1 MRFEKGLHDP
11 AGCRS
16 ASHRYVPDAQAIH
29 ALQRV
34 ATAME
39 KILAGNSTVLSWC
52 NLSVYGSGWGKH
64 ELCSLSTFIKP
75 DGFCTFWSFGTSTDA
90 SFDLD
95 LIAKHGCHGMALDPS
110 VSYATNQF
118 GEKAVFTQMGARLKE
133 SSSYQPTP
141 GAWFLANVPLLARAL
156 SIEKLQVLKM
166 DCEGCEYALA
176 DDILKHDELFLD
188 KVDQFAIEVH
198 TTAMIAKTRDHA
210 LALGRL
216 YHLLQ
221 EAGLELVH
229 AAVQYCNDEHAAFG
243 HQEEFIAVG
252 YPHTRND
259 YCQNLLFAKR
269 PRA

>member
-1 MRFEKGLHDP
+1 MP
-11 AGCRS
+11 
-16 ASHRYVPDAQAIH
+16 
-29 ALQRV
+29 
-34 ATAME
+34 T
-39 KILAGNSTVLSWC
+39 WC
-52 NLSVYGSGWGKH
+52 NLTDYGTGWDKH
-64 ELCSLSTFIKP
+64 KLCNMGSYIKADGLCS
-75 DGFCTFWSFGTSTDA
+75 FWSFGTSTDA
-90 SFDLD
+90 SFDTD
-95 LIAKHGCHGMALDPS
+95 LIARHGCYGMALDPS
-110 VSYATNQF
+110 VSYPTNLL
-118 GEKAVFTQMGARLKE
+118 GEKAVFFQLGARLKE
-133 SSSYQPTP
+133 SP
-141 GAWFLANVPLLARAL
+141 GHRPGPGVWYLANLPLLAKAL
-156 SIEKLQVLKM
+156 FIDKLHVLKM

-176 DDILKHDELFLD
+176 DDILKDDEFFLD

-221 EAGLELVH
+221 EAGLVLVD
-229 AAVQYCNDEHAAFG
+229 AAVQYCNDEHATYG

>member
-1 MRFEKGLHDP
+1 MGAVHLLRLLYFSLVLSIASCSNIIHHDT
-11 AGCRS
+11 GCRS

-39 KILAGNSTVLSWC
+39 KILAGNSTVLSW
-52 NLSVYGSGWGKH
+52 
-64 ELCSLSTFIKP
+64 
-75 DGFCTFWSFGTSTDA
+75 
-90 SFDLD
+90 
-95 LIAKHGCHGMALDPS
+95 
-110 VSYATNQF
+110 
-118 GEKAVFTQMGARLKE
+118 LKE